1 VPRPWSWPSAS
12 TRDPAPAAWRCL
24 RLQQILIN
32 LAGNAIKFTEQ
43 GEVVVNVELTADAR
57 QILLRFEVR
66 DTGIGMTEAQL
77 TQLFNAFS
85 QGDQS
90 ITRRFGGTGLGLA
103 ISKRLIELM
112 GGEIAVASGRAR
124 ARLLVQLPFG
134 VASSQPKSGASR
146 RGPLRLLVADDTTPA
161 APSCWN

>member
-1 VPRPWSWPSAS
+1 
-12 TRDPAPAAWRCL
+12 
-24 RLQQILIN
+24 
-32 LAGNAIKFTEQ
+32 
-43 GEVVVNVELTADAR
+43 
-57 QILLRFEVR
+57 VR

-124 ARLLVQLPFG
+124 ARLLVQPA
-134 VASSQPKSGASR
+134 VR
-146 RGPLRLLVADDTTPA
+146 RGQSAAEERRKPARPA
-161 APSCWN
+161 APAGGRRHDSSRAILRN